1 MLYLHCNK
9 ITDMRKIVYNAI
21 QTPDGTVLESIHR
34 HDYQTYV
41 DTNGKTYMVD
51 GGLSYVRRSDNGD
64 EVLLTKYEDQPHE
77 QIREYA
83 FRSGYGKP
91 GTSDYGTYRIT
102 RIADMDDEY
111 LNEAIKYV
119 KQYILN
125 IANNAPSV
133 LNTYDDD
140 EHPFALQV
148 LLNEKQYR
156 NK

>member
-1 MLYLHCNK
+1 M
-9 ITDMRKIVYNAI
+9 
-21 QTPDGTVLESIHR
+21 
-34 HDYQTYV
+34 
-41 DTNGKTYMVD
+41 
-51 GGLSYVRRSDNGD
+51 
-64 EVLLTKYEDQPHE
+64 TKYEDQPHE

>member
-1 MLYLHCNK
+1 
-9 ITDMRKIVYNAI
+9 MRKIVYNALC
-21 QTPDGTVLESIHR
+21 TPDGTVIESTHR

-41 DTNGKTYMVD
+41 DANGKTYMVD
-51 GGLSYVRRSDNGD
+51 GGLSYVRHSDNGD
-64 EVLLTKYEDQPHE
+64 EILLTKYEDQPHD
-77 QIREYA
+77 QIREYV

-119 KQYILN
+119 KQAILN
-125 IANNAPSV
+125 IAFHAPNV
-133 LNTYDDD
+133 LNEYGDD

-156 NK
+156 NI